1 MPPDPPSYRV
11 DSLGISRQGP
21 HLQGP
26 ALHAAPARQWCSV
39 SARALSTC
47 TAWGRVLR
55 EPRPRPPL
63 PPSAPPPPRAAAAA
77 AGAQSSSRPAT
88 PPPPPQPRPAR
99 SRGSRVGAESAPRGE
114 YADPSPAPLTWL
126 IGSHHHPKEEKKKK
140 KAPGLSCASPP
151 FHLLRD
157 PEVPGPHRTQR
168 RHALSP
174 NPHRPWPDVSPP
186 TPVGAPDVRFPLPPP
201 RRNIPRGGTP
211 LSRPSSATLVPPAP
225 SRCAALLGSQLLPS
239 RRRR

>member
-55 EPRPRPPL
+55 EPRPR

-140 KAPGLSCASPP
+140 KKHPDSAARPLPSTSCGTQRCPGPTGPNGGTLCPQT
-151 FHLLRD
+151 RT
-157 PEVPGPHRTQR
+157 VPGQM
-168 RHALSP
+168 
-174 NPHRPWPDVSPP
+174 
-186 TPVGAPDVRFPLPPP
+186 
-201 RRNIPRGGTP
+201 
-211 LSRPSSATLVPPAP
+211 
-225 SRCAALLGSQLLPS
+225 
-239 RRRR
+239 